1 MAEEEKGFTIKDRR
15 AFDESGDLKAEE
27 TAEKPKEEG
36 KPKEAEAP
44 PRKEAERPPLPE
56 VNFNSLIFSLSS
68 SALLHLGE
76 IADPASI
83 IVLPKQTGLPIFPS
97 YARSPEDPFLVAINQ
112 SGKNRG
118 INFRLFIA
126 LIVINNNII
135 EQFQEFRRIPHSVK
149 MVTQFYQH
157 YIIGIDRVQIINQT
171 FTQIEH
177 LDQMRIF
184 HRCIDFLLYFSGNQ
198 FNNFKMF

>member
-44 PRKEAERPPLPE
+44 PRKESERPRLPE

-76 IADPASI
+76 IADPATGAKKKDLGLAKHTIDTLAMLQEKTQGNLNEEEKRFLESI
-83 IVLPKQTGLPIFPS
+83 LADLRWR
-97 YARSPEDPFLVAINQ
+97 Y
-112 SGKNRG
+112 
-118 INFRLFIA
+118 
-126 LIVINNNII
+126 
-135 EQFQEFRRIPHSVK
+135 VK
-149 MVTQFYQH
+149 
-157 YIIGIDRVQIINQT
+157 GA
-171 FTQIEH
+171 E
-177 LDQMRIF
+177 
-184 HRCIDFLLYFSGNQ
+184 
-198 FNNFKMF
+198 